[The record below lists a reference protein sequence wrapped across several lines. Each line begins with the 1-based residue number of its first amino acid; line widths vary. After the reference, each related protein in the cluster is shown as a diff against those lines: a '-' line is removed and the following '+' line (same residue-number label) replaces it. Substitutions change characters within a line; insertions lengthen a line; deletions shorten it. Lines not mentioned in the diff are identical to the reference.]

1 MDIYHTYRTLTPMK
15 IKQSW
20 IILEMVKHLWYK
32 RWQKIPNPQIHYIG
46 IEWQTTEY
54 FWYTSEAA
62 WNQQMSLKN
71 DYVKKKKK
79 KWEFLW
85 KWVKKAVKTTE
96 WQHCWK
102 IQLNMK
108 EKVLKISWLTQHNC
122 FRERLRIIKRNQVI
136 SG

>member
-1 MDIYHTYRTLTPMK
+1 
-15 IKQSW
+15 
-20 IILEMVKHLWYK
+20 MVKHLWYK

-79 KWEFLW
+79 VRVFMEMSEEGSQDNWMTTLLEDTIEHEGKG
-85 KWVKKAVKTTE
+85 VKNILADTA
-96 WQHCWK
+96 
-102 IQLNMK
+102 
-108 EKVLKISWLTQHNC
+108 
-122 FRERLRIIKRNQVI
+122 
-136 SG
+136 